1 MLIPA
6 LPIPFLLNGKSKK
19 SIDEKMEEA
28 IAEIALA
35 STSFRQFLQY
45 CDQCA
50 YTDRMIETII
60 DNAMLLKELYE
71 TQ

>member
-1 MLIPA
+1 MGRVKTKDDLM
-6 LPIPFLLNGKSKK
+6 K
-19 SIDEKMEEA
+19 EA
-28 IAEIALA
+28 IAQIALA
-35 STSFRQFLQY
+35 STSFRQFLHY

-60 DNAMLLKELYE
+60 DNALLLKELYE